1 MTSSPVGVVQ
11 RRLPEPKQS
20 TVREVPSET
29 SIIVPLTR
37 DSLSIRIPAEREGK
51 CKCVCIC
58 SEIIN
63 NGVQCVLNV

>member
-29 SIIVPLTR
+29 SIIVPLAR
-37 DSLSIRIPAEREGK
+37 DSLSIRIPAEREGMVSV
-51 CKCVCIC
+51 CVYAQRSSIMVFSVC
-58 SEIIN
+58 
-63 NGVQCVLNV
+63 